1 MHYQVL
7 KNVIFIAIFL
17 FIAHQLTAQIN
28 SKIGLSSYLKGNE
41 FYEQKRY
48 KEAINLFSQAID
60 SMNSANP
67 KPIAE
72 LVKSHNNR
80 GNAYGQIANLLLALF
95 DYDKAIELDKK
106 LVESYLNRANIHTL
120 LRNFTKA
127 IADLNKAIQ
136 LNPKFYEA
144 YYQRGLILLLDI
156 HQNLDAAKDLKL
168 AAEKLKTA
176 QAITYYAQCL
186 QELNNYTEALAQTNK
201 AIAVDKKYA
210 EIYYIRAIIFRS
222 QKDKV
227 KALAEIEKALEI
239 AADTPEYK
247 DLKIEITKIK

>member
-7 KNVIFIAIFL
+7 KNVIFITIFL
-17 FIAHQLTAQIN
+17 FITQQLKAQI
-28 SKIGLSSYLKGNE
+28 GFSSYVKGNE
-41 FYEQKRY
+41 FYEQKKY

-80 GNAYGQIANLLLALF
+80 GNAYGQLDNLLLALF
-95 DYDKAIELDKK
+95 DYDKAIELDNK

-136 LNPKFYEA
+136 LSPKLYET

-168 AAEKLKTA
+168 AAEKLQTV

-201 AIAVDKKYA
+201 AIAVDKNYA
-210 EIYYIRAIIFRS
+210 EIYYIRAMIFQS
-222 QKDKV
+222 QKDKA
-227 KALAEIEKALEI
+227 KALTEIDKALVI
-239 AADTPEYK
+239 STDTPEYK
-247 DLKIEITKIK
+247 DLKAEILKMK

>member
-1 MHYQVL
+1 MHHQVL
-7 KNVIFIAIFL
+7 KNITFIAIFL
-17 FIAHQLTAQIN
+17 FIAHQLTAQV
-28 SKIGLSSYLKGNE
+28 GFASYQKGNE
-41 FYEQKRY
+41 FYEQKKY

-60 SMNSANP
+60 SMNSVNP
-67 KPIAE
+67 KPITE

-80 GNAYGQIANLLLALF
+80 GNAYGQLDNLLLALF

-106 LVESYLNRANIHTL
+106 LVESYMNRANIHTL

-136 LNPKFYEA
+136 LNPKLYEA

-168 AAEKLKTA
+168 AAEKLQTV

-186 QELNNYTEALAQTNK
+186 QELNNYVEALAQTNK
-201 AIAVDKKYA
+201 AIAVDKNYA

-222 QKDKV
+222 QKDKA
-227 KALAEIEKALEI
+227 KALTEIEKALKI
-239 AADTPEYK
+239 ASDTPEYK
-247 DLKIEITKIK
+247 DLKVEIMEMK